1 MSKLIVLAGIPGSGK
16 SYLCSLVK
24 KIKKSHVYIVSS
36 DELRNL
42 ITGDQADLS
51 KDAIMWQMFYELP
64 KVYAKDPNALVF
76 LDATHASVE
85 YRTKSI
91 ENLIPLFDEVKM
103 IVFELDKG
111 LVDNQN
117 IAREHPVPQNV
128 LDFFYDNFEDISEKD
143 KETFSEIH
151 IIKSKE
157 QLPHIIEKI

>member
-51 KDAIMWQMFYELP
+51 KDAVMWKMFHELP
-64 KVYAKDPNALVF
+64 TIYAKDPDGVVF
-76 LDATHASVE
+76 LDATHATVE

-91 ENLIPLFDEVKM
+91 EHLVPLFDKVCL
-103 IVFELDKG
+103 IVFQLDKG

-128 LDFFYDNFEDISEKD
+128 LDFFYDNFDDVSEGDRNFFSDIY
-143 KETFSEIH
+143 
-151 IIKSKE
+151 IIKNKDE
-157 QLPHIIEKI
+157 LPHIIDKI

>member
-1 MSKLIVLAGIPGSGK
+1 MPKLILLAGIPGSGK

-24 KIKKSHVYIVSS
+24 KIKRSHIYIVSS

-42 ITGDQADLS
+42 ISGDQADLS
-51 KDAIMWQMFYELP
+51 KDAIMWQMFLELP
-64 KVYAKDPNALVF
+64 KIYAKDPDALVF

-91 ENLIPLFDEVKM
+91 EHLIPYFNEVNM
-103 IVFELDKG
+103 IMFKLDKG

-128 LDFFYDNFEDISEKD
+128 LDF
-143 KETFSEIH
+143 
-151 IIKSKE
+151 
-157 QLPHIIEKI
+157 